1 VVVNV
6 VKLEVLEDGVQ
17 SFEVVVVSTVVQRC
31 LALEVGEYWDVEL
44 SSESALY
51 LGVTDS
57 EDLDE
62 HVFFIKQFMEDGIAS
77 RKNI

>member
-1 VVVNV
+1 MVVNV
-6 VKLEVLEDGVQ
+6 VKLEVLEDGVE

-44 SSESALY
+44 GGVSALH

-57 EDLDE
+57 KDL
-62 HVFFIKQFMEDGIAS
+62 HQHIFFVKQFVEDGVAS
-77 RKNI
+77 R